1 MKRFFN
7 KKAILLTLA
16 GVIAAASIGYSAL
29 PNRLRSARLTNAT
42 IGDQIDD
49 QIGLL
54 EAAICDLLGIPINT
68 DVSNPLFDVVAG
80 GLRKIFL
87 QDLATD
93 ATVAGQVSRN
103 GAALQFHDGTAVR
116 ALVKSNL
123 QVLGGNGLTGGGAL
137 TGDISLH
144 LDAPISVTVITASGE
159 WSKPSGLVYARIVV
173 IGGGGGGGGV
183 DTGGTTAVAGGGGGG
198 SYAESLIAA
207 GTLGST
213 ETVTI
218 GAGGAGGVTG
228 GPSGQ
233 DGVAGGDTSFGAH
246 VIAKG
251 GSGGGGVTASADV
264 GAGGSGGVGS
274 DGTGQVEISGNDGDH
289 GNFNAGNFAIGGH
302 GGGPVFGAS
311 VKGPLQKSSGATAGN
326 AGKNYGG
333 GGSGAAA
340 LADGTSVAGGAGA
353 AGVIIV
359 VAY

>member
-1 MKRFFN
+1 M
-7 KKAILLTLA
+7 
-16 GVIAAASIGYSAL
+16 AL
-29 PNRLRSARLTNAT
+29 PNRARSARLSNAT

-54 EAAICDLLGIPINT
+54 ETAFCDILGIPINT
-68 DVSNPLFDVVAG
+68 DISNALFAAVAG
-80 GLRKIFL
+80 GLTKVLL
-87 QDLATD
+87 QDLALD
-93 ATVAGQVSRN
+93 AAVAGQISRN

-137 TGDISLH
+137 TGDVTLH
-144 LDAPISVTVITASGE
+144 LDAPISVTVITASGS
-159 WSKPSGLVYARIVV
+159 WSKPAGLVYARIIA

-183 DTGGTTAVAGGGGGG
+183 DLAANTTAAGGGGGAG
-198 SYAESLIAA
+198 SYSESLIAA
-207 GTLGST
+207 ATLGAT

-218 GAGGAGGVTG
+218 GAGGVGGVTG

-233 DGVAGGDTSFGAH
+233 DGLVGVDTSFGAH

-251 GSGGGGVTASADV
+251 GSPGLGTTTANDV
-264 GAGGSGGVGS
+264 GEGGSGGVGS
-274 DGTGQVEISGNDGDH
+274 SGTGQIEVDGND
-289 GNFNAGNFAIGGH
+289 GGH
-302 GGGPVFGAS
+302 GGIDAQWAAGGFGAGPVFGANKKS
-311 VKGPLQKSSGATAGN
+311 PLLKSSGATAGN

-333 GGSGAAA
+333 GGSGAVAFTNS
-340 LADGTSVAGGAGA
+340 TSVAGGTGA